1 MVGSTKQRLLDEGMR
16 LFAERGYRATT
27 VADIQE
33 SCGLTG
39 GSGALYQHFRSKRAL
54 LEQGVRGFLAETG
67 ASRTALM
74 EALPD
79 DPRGA
84 LAAILDA
91 VWAAM
96 VDHTAVNRVILREL
110 EQFPDLLE
118 EAWVGLLD
126 ALYVELTT
134 WLEAQLALGRVHVT
148 DPQAT
153 AAVLLASLTYYR
165 ILDALIA
172 KVPGDVGP
180 EAFAAAWLDHAAA
193 TLSIRQPKED
203 P

>member
-1 MVGSTKQRLLDEGMR
+1 MDGSTKMRLLDEGMR

-33 SCGLTG
+33 ACGLTG
-39 GSGALYQHFRSKRAL
+39 GSGALYQHFRSKQAL
-54 LEQGVRGFLAETG
+54 LEQGVRGFLAETSS
-67 ASRTALM
+67 SRSALVK
-74 EALPD
+74 ALPD
-79 DPRGA
+79 DPRRA

-91 VWAAM
+91 VWSAM
-96 VDHTAVNRVILREL
+96 ADHTAVNRVILRDL
-110 EQFPDLLE
+110 DQFPDLLE
-118 EAWVGLLD
+118 EAWAGLLD
-126 ALYVELTT
+126 ALYVELGT
-134 WLEAQLALGRVHVT
+134 WLEAQQALGRVRVA

-172 KVPGDVGP
+172 KVPGDVDP

-193 TLSIRQPKED
+193 TLSIPQPKED